1 MTKIIENAFEVVYF
15 SFKVELYVARLMKL
29 SKKCNY
35 IVITFQWFW
44 LWTLKIEFID
54 HCWVKAFSM
63 SCRYLLYG
71 HFTCHRKLCLV
82 NIHILYCWMWY
93 YFTEIWITECQSST
107 FIRWRIFFILA
118 TLCNL
123 SVMGQKQSPFIK
135 REALAQVFSCE
146 FWGFFKKSSLYI
158 TPQGCQII
166 VLWCNFCQ
174 KIPPIQLIK

>member
-1 MTKIIENAFEVVYF
+1 MQLHCNYVSMILIMNFEKWVYRPLLSE
-15 SFKVELYVARLMKL
+15 SFQYVLSISSVWTFHMPQKALL
-29 SKKCNY
+29 SKYPYTVLLN
-35 IVITFQWFW
+35 VILFHRN
-44 LWTLKIEFID
+44 LNNR
-54 HCWVKAFSM
+54 M
-63 SCRYLLYG
+63 SK
-71 HFTCHRKLCLV
+71 F
-82 NIHILYCWMWY
+82 
-93 YFTEIWITECQSST
+93 YFYTMEN
-107 FIRWRIFFILA
+107 FFILA